1 MLSYRRNEKKKNIEE
16 TAWEAEITM
25 NTQPYLQNQ
34 NVETD
39 ELIVY
44 CYLVHFNFYS
54 NIYILSSK
62 SVPFFLQVQAK

>member
-1 MLSYRRNEKKKNIEE
+1 
-16 TAWEAEITM
+16 M